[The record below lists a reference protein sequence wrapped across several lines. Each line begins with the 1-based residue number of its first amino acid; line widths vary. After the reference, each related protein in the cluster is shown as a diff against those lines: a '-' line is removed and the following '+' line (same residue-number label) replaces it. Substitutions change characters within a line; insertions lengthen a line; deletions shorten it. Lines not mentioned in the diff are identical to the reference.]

1 MTRNT
6 TAASVAARRPAIP
19 EQIVITSWPVRS
31 MSRVLLPNGRIRRAL
46 DRMQKRGMVVDKG
59 TDGRPRYALDRRNLK
74 VQLMTR
80 VFEGPQR
87 GEGLVGV
94 ILRDGLGPIPFD

>member
-1 MTRNT
+1 
-6 TAASVAARRPAIP
+6 
-19 EQIVITSWPVRS
+19 
-31 MSRVLLPNGRIRRAL
+31 
-46 DRMQKRGMVVDKG
+46 MQKRGMVVDKG